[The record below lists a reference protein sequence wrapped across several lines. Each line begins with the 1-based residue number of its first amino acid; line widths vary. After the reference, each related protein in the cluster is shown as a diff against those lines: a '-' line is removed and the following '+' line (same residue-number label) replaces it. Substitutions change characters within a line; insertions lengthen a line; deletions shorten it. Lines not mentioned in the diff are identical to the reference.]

1 MPIKLVTPQ
10 SEIDAY
16 FDEAIEDAMN
26 ALIDTLF
33 EVGNRCITEARDNGN
48 YVDQTGN
55 LRSSIGYEVLVDGQI
70 LGRKVVDLV
79 KNGTEGTKEAEAF
92 LERLASEHSSGICLI
107 VVAGMNYASYVEHGT
122 KRNNYTPR
130 NVLTSAELLAER
142 LVPQLLE
149 QIGFKVSKK

>member
-16 FDEAIEDAMN
+16 IDQSIDK
-26 ALIDTLF
+26 AL
-33 EVGNRCITEARDNGN
+33 EVIVNTFLYVGESCIREARDNGS
-48 YVDQTGN
+48 YMDQTGN
-55 LRSSIGYEVLVDGQI
+55 LRSSIGYVVVVDGQI
-70 LGRKVVDLV
+70 VRKNVVDLV

-107 VVAGMNYASYVEHGT
+107 VVAGMNYASYVEG
-122 KRNNYTPR
+122 RGY

-142 LVPQLLE
+142 LVPQLL
-149 QIGFKVSKK
+149 